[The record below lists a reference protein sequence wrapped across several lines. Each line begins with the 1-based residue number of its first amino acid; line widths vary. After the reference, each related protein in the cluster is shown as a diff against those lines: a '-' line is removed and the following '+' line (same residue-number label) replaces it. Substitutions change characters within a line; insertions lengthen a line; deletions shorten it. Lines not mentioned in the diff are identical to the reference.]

1 MTIRLGVL
9 GCADVARR
17 KTLPALEQV
26 PDLSLVAL
34 ASRELDKAETFSA
47 RFGGEPVAGYDALL
61 ARTDIDAVYIPL
73 PPSLHA
79 HWARRALHAGLH
91 VLVEKPLA
99 TTKAEACAAAS
110 AAVEQDLVLA
120 ENFAF
125 LHHSLHATVTQLV
138 TDGVIGELRALTA
151 DFGFPPLPDGDI
163 RYRPELRGGALYDA
177 GVYPIRAAQLFL
189 GPQLELLGA
198 MLRMSPKHGVDIGG
212 SALLASPTGVTAQ
225 LTFGFAH
232 DYRCAYTLWG
242 ERGRISVHRAFTPP
256 DDLAPIVRIGRQGV
270 VEERRLRPDT
280 QFRNSLVAFARAVA
294 TGRGTDVAAL
304 VRQAELVEAIATTAR
319 RVH

>member
-1 MTIRLGVL
+1 MTIRLGVI

-26 PDLSLVAL
+26 PELNLVAL
-34 ASRELDKAETFSA
+34 ASRDLDKAETFSA

-79 HWARRALHAGLH
+79 HWAHRALHAGLH
-91 VLVEKPLA
+91 VLMEKPLA
-99 TTKAEACAAAS
+99 TTKAEAWAAAS
-110 AAVEQDLVLA
+110 AACERDLVLV
-120 ENFAF
+120 ENFTF
-125 LHHSLHATVTQLV
+125 LHHSMHAAVTQLV

-151 DFGFPPLPDGDI
+151 DFAFPPLPDSDI
-163 RYRPELRGGALYDA
+163 RYRPELHGGALYDA

-189 GPQLELLGA
+189 GPELELVGA
-198 MLRMSPKHGVDIGG
+198 TLRMSPKHNVDIAG

-242 ERGRISVHRAFTPP
+242 EHGRISVHRAFTPP

-270 VEERRLRPDT
+270 IEERRLSPDT
-280 QFRNSLVAFARAVA
+280 QFRNSLVAFARAVG
-294 TGRGTDVAAL
+294 TGRGTDVAAI

-319 RVH
+319 RIR